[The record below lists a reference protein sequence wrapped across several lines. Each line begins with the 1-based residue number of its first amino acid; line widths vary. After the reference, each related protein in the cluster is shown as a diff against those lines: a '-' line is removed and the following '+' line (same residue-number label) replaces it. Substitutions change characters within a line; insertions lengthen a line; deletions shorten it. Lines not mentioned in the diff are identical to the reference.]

1 MKKQRR
7 EDKGITLIA
16 LIITVVV
23 LIILAGIGIGA
34 LVNQDGI
41 VDKANE
47 AKLQT
52 EKKDIEEQINIMT
65 IQSMDKYGNVIRET
79 LKTKLEDLPEGK
91 EIVDGDGYIG
101 VIYPEYAFKIEL
113 SNGKVAEYIPP
124 VIVDG
129 VNIPEGYVASQVP
142 GENTVEEGLVIYE
155 IPEGATVNWT
165 DNEDGDGKN
174 QSTITLPG
182 ETEAKNLQETVN
194 QYVWIP
200 VDDINSMVMCSSNTG
215 TSVCNL
221 VYNEETDELACTT
234 PAHSETESKLVGRLY
249 TGTSSD
255 TTDGDGN
262 TIYSYTM
269 DFIKRDQTYNTSS
282 YHEPNT
288 VSSDASNGLTIE
300 QLESD
305 FTAMAKS
312 VAKNGGFYI
321 SRYEVGANGDSKKNQ
336 QVLTAASS
344 DGSNYLGAN
353 KWYGL
358 YNTIRNINEN
368 KQMIWG
374 CQYDQVIK
382 FLKENGEDPENGHTY
397 IANSRDLSGQN
408 ELDCMKNI
416 YDLEGNHREWTAE
429 AYSTNSRALRGSDCN
444 DAYNGRFN
452 PASCRYNSN
461 PANSLNYRSSRS
473 TLYL

>member
-47 AKLQT
+47 AKLET

-65 IQSMDKYGNVIRET
+65 IQSMDKYGSVIRET

-91 EIVDGDGYIG
+91 EIVDGGNYIG
-101 VIYPEYAFKIEL
+101 VIYPEYEFYIEL
-113 SNGKVAEYIPP
+113 GNGKVSETKPYKIVIPS
-124 VIVDG
+124 
-129 VNIPEGYVASQVP
+129 GYVASQVP
-142 GENTVEEGLVIYE
+142 GENTVEDGLVIYE
-155 IPEGATVNWT
+155 RTEPVTEKNH
-165 DNEDGDGKN
+165 EDAMKN
-174 QSTITLPG
+174 R
-182 ETEAKNLQETVN
+182 N

-200 VDDINSMVMCSSNTG
+200 VDINSMVMCESNSG
-215 TSVCNL
+215 TSVCKL
-221 VYNEETDELACTT
+221 VYDEVADTLTCQTH
-234 PAHSETESKLVGRLY
+234 PATATNLVGRLY
-249 TGTSSD
+249 TSSSV
-255 TTDGDGN
+255 N
-262 TIYSYTM
+262 TGSGIYSYTM
-269 DFIKRDQTYNTSS
+269 DFTKRDQTYDESS

-288 VSSDASNGLTIE
+288 VSSDASNNVTID
-300 QLESD
+300 QLKSD

-321 SRYEVGANGDSKKNQ
+321 SRYEVGEGGSSKKGQ
-336 QVLTAASS
+336 PVLTAA
-344 DGSNYLGAN
+344 DGDGNNYLGASN
-353 KWYGL
+353 WYGL
-358 YNTIRNINEN
+358 YNTIRNIDEN

-382 FLKENGEDPENGHTY
+382 FLKENGEDPEIGHTY
-397 IANSRDLSGQN
+397 IATGRALSGQN
-408 ELDCMKNI
+408 EQDCMKNI
-416 YDLEGNHREWTAE
+416 YDLEGNHYEWTAE
-429 AYSTNSRALRGSDCN
+429 AYSTNLRAFRGRYFGS
-444 DAYNGRFN
+444 ATIGYFY
-452 PASCRYNSN
+452 PASNRIYDF
-461 PANSLNYRSSRS
+461 PAVFFDASSSRT